1 MRQKIDRREVKI
13 RVMKDGV
20 EIDRNIYNR
29 GAPLTL
35 RDYAGLR
42 KLALKGDVEY
52 INDKQVGLDL

>member
-1 MRQKIDRREVKI
+1 
-13 RVMKDGV
+13 MKDGV

-42 KLALKGDVEY
+42 KLALKGDIEY